1 MEAKTWGSYKFQ
13 PSGNKGKGTWVDTRT
28 GDVARLGN
36 RVLSQGKY
44 YQLNSDGT
52 VTNVGSIKG
61 GFNRASVG
69 KISDEEFQKQDRAMR
84 TGLIYDKRGA
94 WRLNSDDKKTKL
106 LHDKETGRS
115 YYQAND
121 GKGNLIW
128 TSFDTGLNR
137 SADKDRL
144 LKARDA
150 AIRKK
155 AGLPSEEDDSTDTWE
170 KRFKKKGILGGLVDG
185 LMDGL
190 GVAEDSGWRTAADL
204 ASNFVYSIPG
214 VGTAMGLGDAAMA
227 ALRGDW
233 TGAGTALAFSAIP
246 GGKVFRSAGK
256 AMKGTLKG
264 RAINAIT
271 PKSLEKVPL
280 LRNIRHTPSMYKDL
294 GYNSATWKQGRD
306 KFNSLVKNKA
316 AGNKLTQQ
324 QEEFLTKAQN
334 SLRNS
339 RTTSISD
346 YTGLGKKIPFTNKQ
360 IGGQVLGNWAKGKS
374 TVMGNRTVAT
384 LNALPVAMLA
394 LDAGKQYYDKA
405 KNTEKYNA
413 VAQGVVDEEMKNYT
427 SNLMKSGLAFN
438 RYDRGVFNEGIKPEE
453 QMDENTFDFH
463 RNAYLSP
470 IQSEYEQES

>member
-1 MEAKTWGSYKFQ
+1 MAAKTWGSYKFQ
-13 PSGNKGKGTWVDTRT
+13 PSGNNGRGKWVDTRT
-28 GDVARLGN
+28 GDIARNGN

-52 VTNVGSIKG
+52 VTNVGSIKD
-61 GFNRASVG
+61 GFNRAAVG
-69 KISDEEFQKQDRAMR
+69 KISDQEFQKQDRAMR

-137 SADKDRL
+137 SVDKDQL

-155 AGLPSEEDDSTDTWE
+155 AGLSSEEDESTDTWG

-190 GVAEDSGWRTAADL
+190 GVDEDSGWRTTADL
-204 ASNFVYSIPG
+204 ASSLVYSIPG
-214 VGTAMGLGDAAMA
+214 IGTAIGLGDAAMA
-227 ALRGDW
+227 VLRGDLA
-233 TGAGTALAFSAIP
+233 GAGTALAFSAIP
-246 GGKVFRSAGK
+246 GGKLIRSAGK

-271 PKSLEKVPL
+271 PKSFEKVPL
-280 LRNIRHTPSMYKDL
+280 LRNVRHTPSMYKDL
-294 GYNSATWKQGRD
+294 GYNSANWKQGREFFQKLKGD
-306 KFNSLVKNKA
+306 KA
-316 AGNKLTQQ
+316 AGARLTKKE
-324 QEEFLTKAQN
+324 EEFLTKAQN

-339 RTTSISD
+339 RTMSVSD
-346 YTGLGKKIPFTNKQ
+346 YTGLGKNIPFTNKQ
-360 IGGQVLGNWAKGKS
+360 IGGKTLGNWAKGKS
-374 TVMGNRTVAT
+374 IVVGNKTAAT

-394 LDAGKQYYDKA
+394 LNAGKQYYDNA
-405 KNTEKYNA
+405 KDAEKYNA
-413 VAQGVVDEEMKNYT
+413 VAQGVADEEMTNYT

-438 RYDRGVFNEGIKPEE
+438 RYDRGVFNEGVKPEE
-453 QMDENTFDFH
+453 QMDENTFDFY
-463 RNAYLSP
+463 RNTYLSP
-470 IQSEYEQES
+470 IQSKYEQES